1 MTKKVIVRYDRS
13 PDSSFMVH
21 LCVGNSCW
29 NAVQT
34 EKNLLGCIWRSQTTI
49 RRGNFD
55 WHALKQCYTTLQ
67 SLWKWQIQYSH
78 KSTHL
83 LCTNVTQ
90 YALYVWKFWGH
101 GGSKV
106 FFANE
111 YSNCHFWAYMNHSEI
126 AVVLELSLHWVCPP
140 QLKTLERLLGWI

>member
-1 MTKKVIVRYDRS
+1 MTKKVIVCYDRS

-67 SLWKWQIQYSH
+67 SLWKWQIQYTQ
-78 KSTHL
+78 STHL
-83 LCTNVTQ
+83 LVR
-90 YALYVWKFWGH
+90 KIWGQM
-101 GGSKV
+101 
-106 FFANE
+106 NIL
-111 YSNCHFWAYMNHSEI
+111 FWANMIESFRNCRCFI
-126 AVVLELSLHWVCPP
+126 AEFALSLPTTI
-140 QLKTLERLLGWI
+140 KALERLLGWI

>member
-1 MTKKVIVRYDRS
+1 MSIMKLSKKGKNESMSTLNDPLDPKIFWSFMTKKVIVRYDRS

-67 SLWKWQIQYSH
+67 SLWKWQIQYTH

-83 LCTNVTQ
+83 LCTKYICNPFV
-90 YALYVWKFWGH
+90 
-101 GGSKV
+101 SKV
-106 FFANE
+106 
-111 YSNCHFWAYMNHSEI
+111 HSI
-126 AVVLELSLHWVCPP
+126 
-140 QLKTLERLLGWI
+140 